1 MTTDFVIVS
10 YNKIDYARLC
20 VESIDR
26 YWKGIDYT
34 IYVVVNYVD
43 EESEMKLHY
52 DLFKYNKNVV
62 IIKGEDQ
69 SSTTQVGPNGEFT
82 QTVDRVG
89 YVDGCKIASGSW
101 YGAWA
106 TNIGIKSGKGKY
118 VCVLDQ
124 DTIFLDSYATKL
136 IELADQFAFV
146 GNRWCPG
153 SVFETPICKGT
164 CDGTWDDGMVR
175 PMLSFAKREFYDNI
189 EKEKYVEKKIW
200 RSSPWNCDYRD
211 MAGNLTWHA
220 KQKGLKYLVLKN
232 SYRDR
237 FRKDNGLWKQH
248 LLDIPYGEQAWIND
262 TPVFF
267 HATRGGY
274 RNNQAL
280 ERWVKEAKKHLGID

>member
-1 MTTDFVIVS
+1 MTTDFIIVA
-10 YNKIDYARLC
+10 YNKPDYTRLC
-20 VESIDR
+20 VKSIKKF
-26 YWKGIDYT
+26 WT
-34 IYVVVNYVD
+34 LPHNIYIVVNYLD
-43 EESEMKLHY
+43 KKKEINYFNNLYSS
-52 DLFKYNKNVV
+52 DKN
-62 IIKGEDQ
+62 ITILEGIDQ
-69 SSTTQVGPNGEFT
+69 SSTTIHGKKGEFT
-82 QTVDRVG
+82 QKYIDRPG

-106 TNIGIKSGKGKY
+106 TNIGIKFGKGKY

-124 DTIFLDSYATKL
+124 DTIFLHKNITKL
-136 IELADQFAFV
+136 IQLSEEYSFI

-153 SVFETPICKGT
+153 SVFSYLGVNKYKE
-164 CDGTWDDGMVR
+164 GMVR

-211 MAGNLTWHA
+211 MAGNLTWYA
-220 KQKGLKYLVLKN
+220 EQKGLKYLVLKN

-274 RNNQAL
+274 RNHQAL
-280 ERWVKEAKKHLGID
+280 ERWVKEAKKYLDID